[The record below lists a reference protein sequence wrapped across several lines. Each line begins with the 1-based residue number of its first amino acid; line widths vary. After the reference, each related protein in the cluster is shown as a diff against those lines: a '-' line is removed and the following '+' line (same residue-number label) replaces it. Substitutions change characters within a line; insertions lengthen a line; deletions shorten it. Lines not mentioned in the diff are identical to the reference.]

1 MNKNIKIF
9 TNYCL
14 GPILFVVL
22 TWSLYKQ
29 IVHQED
35 VLTRWNQIKSS
46 WQHPIFLLV
55 ILLMFLNWGFE
66 TVKWQILMKPLQHFS
81 FKEAYKAI
89 LAGCSITMLTP
100 NRIGEYGGRILFVKN
115 ENKVQAIS
123 VTILGSIAQLAVTFL
138 MGTLGIIYFK
148 NIQYFEITN
157 SIFNLITGNL
167 ILSISVFT
175 SILLVLFYFNIQFL
189 KRVIISL
196 PFVKKLPSTIFS
208 TLSYEKKVLLRVL
221 LLSVSRYLIFIL
233 QYVLILR
240 LMNVYIDFLPCVFLV
255 SLFFMF
261 MALAPT
267 IGLIELP
274 VRATAGWL
282 LFGLMSNNF
291 LGIQATVFCI
301 WLINLV
307 IPSLIGSVS
316 MLRLKIFT

>member
-66 TVKWQILMKPLQHFS
+66 TLKWQILMKPIQDFS

-115 ENKVQAIS
+115 KNKVKAIS

-138 MGTLGIIYFK
+138 LGTIGIIYFK
-148 NIQYFEITN
+148 NIQHFEITN

-167 ILSISVFT
+167 MLSISAFIT
-175 SILLVLFYFNIQFL
+175 ILLVLFYFNIHIL
-189 KRVIISL
+189 KRLILSV
-196 PFVKKLPSTIFS
+196 PFIKKLQASQFTSLRF
-208 TLSYEKKVLLRVL
+208 EKKI
-221 LLSVSRYLIFIL
+221 LLSVFILSFLRYFIFIL
-233 QYVLILR
+233 QYVLMLR

-316 MLRLKIFT
+316 MLRLKIFN